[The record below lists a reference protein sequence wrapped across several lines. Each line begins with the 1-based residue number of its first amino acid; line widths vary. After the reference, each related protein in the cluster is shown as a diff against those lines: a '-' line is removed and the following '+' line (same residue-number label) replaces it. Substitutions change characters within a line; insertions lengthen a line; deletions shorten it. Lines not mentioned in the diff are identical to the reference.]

1 MLLDLQKFKL
11 CEYLKLIEMQ
21 IFFVLLLD
29 DDDVEDIKENLN
41 NSAKI
46 LFERQI

>member
-1 MLLDLQKFKL
+1 
-11 CEYLKLIEMQ
+11 
-21 IFFVLLLD
+21 LLLD